1 MAMHDWLNNYA
12 AELTRVVAALPMAE
26 VEQVARRLLRARDE
40 GRTIFICGNGG
51 SAATASHFAVD
62 LGKGASLGRPRRFR
76 VLSLCDNSPLLT
88 ALGND
93 VGFENAFVE
102 QLINVAQPGDVLIA
116 ISVSGNSPNLV
127 RAMEWA
133 REQGVTMVG
142 LGSRRGGRLAELA
155 DHLVTVDDEH
165 FGRVE
170 DAHLIICHLLAF
182 GFIEDAARSQ

>member
-1 MAMHDWLNNYA
+1 MQEWLNSYA
-12 AELTRVVAALPMAE
+12 AELTRAIAALPMAE
-26 VEQVARRLLRARDE
+26 IEEIAGRLRRARDE

-76 VLSLCDNSPLLT
+76 ALSLCDNSPLLT

-93 VGFENAFVE
+93 VGYENSFVE
-102 QLINVAQPGDVLIA
+102 QLMNLATPGDVLVA
-116 ISVSGNSPNLV
+116 ISVSGNSPNVV

-133 REQGVTMVG
+133 HKQGVTTVG
-142 LGSRRGGRLAELA
+142 LGSRRGGRLEELA
-155 DHLVTVDDEH
+155 DHLVTIDDEH

-170 DAHLIICHLLAF
+170 DAHMIVCHLWAF
-182 GFIEDAARSQ
+182 GFIENAVD